1 MRTPIT
7 ILAVLFGTALLAG
20 CNDSGNTTTVINQ
33 GIDCGLIRDDL
44 VGDWTID
51 MTSASR
57 SVQNCTG
64 LTPGLSGTIL
74 IDDFPRTYG
83 GPDGVDVFGSEG
95 STSFQIVGDRSDSGD
110 DLTVSREITGTVQAD
125 SCLALL
131 RVWDPDEA
139 LYVQCIGT
147 FTISNG
153 TLSGACDSI
162 EIDTD
167 ANDQTD
173 TSCSLD
179 SNLAFDASIN

>member
-1 MRTPIT
+1 MRTRIT
-7 ILAVLFGTALLAG
+7 LLALLGGTALLAG
-20 CNDSGNTTTVINQ
+20 CNDNGNTTTIINQ

-44 VGDWTID
+44 VGNWTID

-57 SVQNCTG
+57 TLQNCTG
-64 LTPGLSGTIL
+64 DAPGLSGTIL

-83 GPDGVDVFGSEG
+83 GPDGVNVFGSDG
-95 STSFQIVGDRSDSGD
+95 STSFQIIADRTDSGD
-110 DLTVSREITGTVQAD
+110 DPTVDREVTGTIQAD

-153 TLSGACDSI
+153 TLSGGCDSV
-162 EIDTD
+162 EIDSD
-167 ANDQTD
+167 GIGGLD

-179 SNLAFDASIN
+179 SSLAIDASIN